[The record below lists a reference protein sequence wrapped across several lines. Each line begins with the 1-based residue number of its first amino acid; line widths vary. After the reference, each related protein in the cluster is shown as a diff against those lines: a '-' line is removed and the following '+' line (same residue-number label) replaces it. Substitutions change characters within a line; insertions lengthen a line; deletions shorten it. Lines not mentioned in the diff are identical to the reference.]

1 MNAKSEISTATSVLD
16 KVKILLAIAIVVGGI
31 AGYYMYE
38 AAPTVL
44 RVGGVILSLAVA
56 IGVFSAT
63 GVGRELWQFIQ
74 GSRIE
79 LRKVVWPN
87 RQETGQTTLVII
99 FFVIIMGIFFW
110 LLDMFLLWATKLLTG
125 QGG

>member
-1 MNAKSEISTATSVLD
+1 MNAKTEISTETSPLD
-16 KVKILLAIAIVVGGI
+16 KVKIVLAIAIVIGGI
-31 AGYYMYE
+31 AGYYIYE
-38 AAPTVL
+38 TAPAVL
-44 RVGGVILSLAVA
+44 RIGSVIFALAIG
-56 IGVFSAT
+56 IGVFMTT
-63 GVGRELWQFIQ
+63 GVGRELWRFIQ

-110 LLDMFLLWATKLLTG
+110 LLDMFLMWATRLLTG

>member
-1 MNAKSEISTATSVLD
+1 MNAKSDTTTESSLLD
-16 KVKILLAIAIVVGGI
+16 KVKIFLAIAIVIGGI
-31 AGYYMYE
+31 AGYYIYE
-38 AAPTVL
+38 DAPAVL
-44 RVGGVILSLAVA
+44 RIASVIFALAIG
-56 IGVFSAT
+56 IGVFAT
-63 GVGRELWQFIQ
+63 SGVGQELWRFIQ
-74 GSRIE
+74 GSRVE

-110 LLDMFLLWATKLLTG
+110 LLDMFLAWGARMLTG

>member
-1 MNAKSEISTATSVLD
+1 MNAKSETTTETSLLD
-16 KVKILLAIAIVVGGI
+16 KVKIVLAIAIVIGGI
-31 AGYYMYE
+31 AGYYIYE
-38 AAPTVL
+38 TAPMVL
-44 RVGGVILSLAVA
+44 RISSVIFALAIG
-56 IGVFSAT
+56 IGVFMTS
-63 GVGRELWQFIQ
+63 GVGGELWRFIQ

-99 FFVIIMGIFFW
+99 FFVVIMGIFFW
-110 LLDMFLLWATKLLTG
+110 LLDMFLGWAARMLTG

>member
-1 MNAKSEISTATSVLD
+1 MNVKSETSTGASPLD
-16 KVKILLAIAIVVGGI
+16 KVKIALAIAILIAGI
-31 AGYYMYE
+31 AGYYIYE
-38 AAPTVL
+38 TAPAVM
-44 RVGGVILSLAVA
+44 RIGGVIFSLAIA
-56 IGVFSAT
+56 IGVFMVT
-63 GVGRELWQFIQ
+63 GPGRELWQFIQ

-87 RQETGQTTLVII
+87 RQETAQTTMVII

-110 LLDMFLLWATKLLTG
+110 LLDMFLAWAARMLTG

>member
-1 MNAKSEISTATSVLD
+1 MNAKSDISTESSVLD
-16 KVKILLAIAIVVGGI
+16 KVKIVLAIAIVVGGV
-31 AGYYMYE
+31 AGYYIYE
-38 AAPTVL
+38 AAPAVL
-44 RVGGVILSLAVA
+44 RIASVIFSLAIA
-56 IGVFSAT
+56 LGVFATT
-63 GVGRELWQFIQ
+63 GVGRELWRFIQ

-110 LLDMFLLWATKLLTG
+110 LLDMFLVWAVKLLTG

>member
-1 MNAKSEISTATSVLD
+1 MNAKSETTTESTALD
-16 KVKILLAIAIVVGGI
+16 KVKIFLAIAIVIGGI
-31 AGYYMYE
+31 AGYYIYE
-38 AAPTVL
+38 DAPAVL
-44 RVGGVILSLAVA
+44 RIGAVIFALAIG
-56 IGVFSAT
+56 IGVFST
-63 GVGRELWQFIQ
+63 SGVGRDLWRFIQ

-110 LLDMFLLWATKLLTG
+110 LLDMFLMWATRLLTG

>member
-1 MNAKSEISTATSVLD
+1 MNAKSDISTDSSPLD
-16 KVKILLAIAIVVGGI
+16 KVKIVLAIAIVVGGV
-31 AGYYMYE
+31 AGYYIYE
-38 AAPTVL
+38 TAPMVL
-44 RVGGVILSLAVA
+44 RIASVIFSLA
-56 IGVFSAT
+56 IGLGVFATT
-63 GVGRELWQFIQ
+63 GVGRELWRFIQ

-110 LLDMFLLWATKLLTG
+110 LLDMFLVWAVKLLTG

>member
-1 MNAKSEISTATSVLD
+1 MNAKSDTRTESSPLD
-16 KVKILLAIAIVVGGI
+16 KVKIFLAIAIVVGGI
-31 AGYYMYE
+31 AGYYIYE
-38 AAPTVL
+38 TAPAVL
-44 RVGGVILSLAVA
+44 RIGAVIFSLALA
-56 IGVFSAT
+56 IGVFAT
-63 GVGRELWQFIQ
+63 SGVGQELWRFIQ
-74 GSRIE
+74 GSRVE

-110 LLDMFLLWATKLLTG
+110 LLDMFLMWATKLLTG

>member
-1 MNAKSEISTATSVLD
+1 MNAKSDTSTGSGALD
-16 KVKILLAIAIVVGGI
+16 KVKIALAIAIVVGGV
-31 AGYYMYE
+31 AGYYIYE
-38 AAPTVL
+38 TAPMVL
-44 RVGGVILSLAVA
+44 RIASVIFSLA
-56 IGVFSAT
+56 IGLGVFAT
-63 GVGRELWQFIQ
+63 TGMGRELWRFIQ

-110 LLDMFLLWATKLLTG
+110 LLDMFLVWATKLLTG

>member
-1 MNAKSEISTATSVLD
+1 MNAKSDISTESSVLD
-16 KVKILLAIAIVVGGI
+16 KVKIVLAIAIVVGGV
-31 AGYYMYE
+31 AGYYIYE
-38 AAPTVL
+38 TAPAVL
-44 RVGGVILSLAVA
+44 RIASVIFALAIA
-56 IGVFSAT
+56 LGVFATT
-63 GVGRELWQFIQ
+63 GVGRELWRFIQ

-110 LLDMFLLWATKLLTG
+110 LLDMFLVWAVKLLTG

>member
-1 MNAKSEISTATSVLD
+1 MNAKSDISTESSVLD
-16 KVKILLAIAIVVGGI
+16 KVKIVLAIAIVVGGV
-31 AGYYMYE
+31 AGYYIYE
-38 AAPTVL
+38 TAPMVL
-44 RVGGVILSLAVA
+44 RIASVIFSLAVA
-56 IGVFSAT
+56 LGVFAT
-63 GVGRELWQFIQ
+63 SGVGGELWRFIQ

-110 LLDMFLLWATKLLTG
+110 LLDMFLVWAVKLLTG

>member
-1 MNAKSEISTATSVLD
+1 MNVKSDTSTETSGLD
-16 KVKILLAIAIVVGGI
+16 KVKIVLAIAIVVGGI
-31 AGYYMYE
+31 AGYYIYE
-38 AAPTVL
+38 DAPAVL
-44 RVGGVILSLAVA
+44 RIGAVIFSLAIA
-56 IGVFSAT
+56 IGVFAT
-63 GVGRELWQFIQ
+63 SGPGQELWRFIQ

-99 FFVIIMGIFFW
+99 FFVIIMGVFFW
-110 LLDMFLLWATKLLTG
+110 LLDMFLAWAARMLTG

>member
-1 MNAKSEISTATSVLD
+1 MNAKSETSTGASALD
-16 KVKILLAIAIVVGGI
+16 KVKIFLAAAILVGGVVG
-31 AGYYMYE
+31 YYTYE
-38 AAPTVL
+38 DAPTVL
-44 RVGGVILSLAVA
+44 RVGGVVFSLAVA
-56 IGVFSAT
+56 IAVFMTSEP
-63 GVGRELWQFIQ
+63 GRELWRFIQ
-74 GSRIE
+74 GARVE

-110 LLDMFLLWATKLLTG
+110 LLDMFLMWATRLLTG

>member
-1 MNAKSEISTATSVLD
+1 MNAKSDISTESSPLD
-16 KVKILLAIAIVVGGI
+16 KVKIVLAIAIVVGGV
-31 AGYYMYE
+31 AGYYIYE
-38 AAPTVL
+38 TAPMVL
-44 RVGGVILSLAVA
+44 RIASVIFSLAVA
-56 IGVFSAT
+56 LGVFATT
-63 GVGRELWQFIQ
+63 GVGRELWRFIQ

-110 LLDMFLLWATKLLTG
+110 LLDMFLVWAVKLLTG

>member
-1 MNAKSEISTATSVLD
+1 MNAKSDISTESSVLD
-16 KVKILLAIAIVVGGI
+16 KVKIVLAIAIVVGGV
-31 AGYYMYE
+31 AGYYIYE
-38 AAPTVL
+38 TAPAVL
-44 RVGGVILSLAVA
+44 RIASVIFSLAIA
-56 IGVFSAT
+56 LGVFATT
-63 GVGRELWQFIQ
+63 GVGRELWRFIQ

-110 LLDMFLLWATKLLTG
+110 LLDMFLVWAVKLLTG

>member
-1 MNAKSEISTATSVLD
+1 MNAKSEITTESTALD
-16 KVKILLAIAIVVGGI
+16 KVKIFLAIAIVIGGI
-31 AGYYMYE
+31 AGYYIYE
-38 AAPTVL
+38 DAPAVL
-44 RVGGVILSLAVA
+44 RIGAVIFALAIG
-56 IGVFSAT
+56 IGVFST
-63 GVGRELWQFIQ
+63 SGVGRDLWRFIQ

-110 LLDMFLLWATKLLTG
+110 LLDMFLMWATRLLTG

>member
-1 MNAKSEISTATSVLD
+1 MNAKSDTSTASSPLD
-16 KVKILLAIAIVVGGI
+16 KVKIFLAIAIVVGGV
-31 AGYYMYE
+31 AGYYVYE
-38 AAPTVL
+38 DAPAVV
-44 RVGGVILSLAVA
+44 RIGAVIFSLAVA
-56 IGVFSAT
+56 TAVFLTS
-63 GVGRELWQFIQ
+63 GVGRDLWRFIQ

-99 FFVIIMGIFFW
+99 FFVIIMGVFFW
-110 LLDMFLLWATKLLTG
+110 LLDMFLMWATKMLTG

>member
-1 MNAKSEISTATSVLD
+1 MNAKSETGTGTSALD
-16 KVKILLAIAIVVGGI
+16 KVKILLAIAILVGGI
-31 AGYYMYE
+31 AGYYIYE
-38 AAPTVL
+38 DAPAVV
-44 RVGGVILSLAVA
+44 RIGAVIFSLAVA
-56 IGVFSAT
+56 IGVFMTSEL
-63 GVGRELWQFIQ
+63 GRELWRFIQ

-110 LLDMFLLWATKLLTG
+110 LLDMFLGWAARTLTG

>member
-1 MNAKSEISTATSVLD
+1 MNAKSDISTESSPLD
-16 KVKILLAIAIVVGGI
+16 KVKIVLAIAIVVGGV
-31 AGYYMYE
+31 AGYYIYE
-38 AAPTVL
+38 AAPAVL
-44 RVGGVILSLAVA
+44 RIASVIFSLA
-56 IGVFSAT
+56 IGVGVFATT
-63 GVGRELWQFIQ
+63 GVGRELWRFIQ

-110 LLDMFLLWATKLLTG
+110 LLDMFLVWAVKLLTG

>member
-1 MNAKSEISTATSVLD
+1 MNAKSDTSTDSSPLD
-16 KVKILLAIAIVVGGI
+16 KVKIALAIAIVVGGI
-31 AGYYMYE
+31 AGYYIYE
-38 AAPTVL
+38 DAPAVL
-44 RVGGVILSLAVA
+44 RIGAVIFSLAIA
-56 IGVFSAT
+56 IGVFAT
-63 GVGRELWQFIQ
+63 SGVGRELWRFIQ

-99 FFVIIMGIFFW
+99 FFVIVMGIFFW
-110 LLDMFLLWATKLLTG
+110 LLDMFLAWAARMLTG

>member
-1 MNAKSEISTATSVLD
+1 MNAKSEISTETSPLD
-16 KVKILLAIAIVVGGI
+16 KVKIVLAIAIVIGGI
-31 AGYYMYE
+31 AGYYIYE
-38 AAPTVL
+38 TAPAVL
-44 RVGGVILSLAVA
+44 RIGSVIFALAIG
-56 IGVFSAT
+56 IGVFMTT
-63 GVGRELWQFIQ
+63 GVGRELWRFIQ
-74 GSRIE
+74 GSRVE

-110 LLDMFLLWATKLLTG
+110 LLDMFLMWATRLLTG

>member
-1 MNAKSEISTATSVLD
+1 MNAKSEISTGASALD
-16 KVKILLAIAIVVGGI
+16 KVKIVLAIAIVIGGI
-31 AGYYMYE
+31 AGYYAYE
-38 AAPTVL
+38 TAPAVL
-44 RVGGVILSLAVA
+44 RVGAVILSLA
-56 IGVFSAT
+56 IGLGVFAT
-63 GVGRELWQFIQ
+63 SGVGKELWAFIQ

-110 LLDMFLLWATKLLTG
+110 LLDMFLMWATRLLTG